1 MREGQRV
8 LVTGVA
14 GFIGSHVA
22 EALLRDGAT
31 VIGLDNFDPYYGRD
45 VKEGVLAEVRNS
57 EGGERLRFA
66 ECDLRSAGDL
76 AQLFEAERPTSVIHL
91 AAKAGVR
98 PSIAEPAAYSSVNV
112 EGTVNVLEL
121 CRQYSEIDR
130 VVVASSSS
138 VYGNNSSVP
147 FTEAD
152 EVAHPISP
160 YAATKRSCELIGH
173 AYHHLHGMPI
183 AMLRFFTVYGPRQR
197 PDLAIS
203 KFIDLI
209 ESGRT
214 IQMFGDGTS
223 SRDYTYIDDIVAG
236 VLASHD
242 RIPEYGYRIW
252 NLGGN
257 EPVTLS
263 EMIRVVSEA
272 CGREATIE
280 RLPMQPGDVERTF
293 ADLGRS
299 GSELGY
305 SPTTS
310 FSDGVAKQ
318 VAWVRS
324 RVGVQL

>member
-22 EALLRDGAT
+22 EALLREGAT
-31 VIGLDNFDPYYGRD
+31 VIGVDNFDPFYPRD
-45 VKEGVLAEVRNS
+45 IKQAVLDEVRVA
-57 EGGERLRFA
+57 EGGEGLRFA
-66 ECDLRSAGDL
+66 ECDIRNAGDL
-76 AQLFEAERPTSVIHL
+76 AQLFDAERPTSVIHL

-112 EGTVNVLEL
+112 EGTVNILEL
-121 CRQYSEIDR
+121 ARQYDELDR

-138 VYGNNSSVP
+138 VYGNNSKVP
-147 FTEAD
+147 FSEAD
-152 EVAHPISP
+152 EVASPISP
-160 YAATKRSCELIGH
+160 YAVTKRSCELIGH
-173 AYHHLHGMPI
+173 AFHHLHGLPI

-197 PDLAIS
+197 PDLAIA

-214 IQMFGDGTS
+214 IQMFGDGTT
-223 SRDYTYIDDIVAG
+223 SRDYTYIDDIVQG

-242 RIPEYGYRIW
+242 RIKDHGFRIW

-257 EPVTLS
+257 EPVTLT
-263 EMIRVVSEA
+263 EMIQTVADAVGKDA
-272 CGREATIE
+272 NIE
-280 RLPMQPGDVERTF
+280 RLPMQPGDVDRTF
-293 ADLGRS
+293 ADLTRS
-299 GSELGY
+299 QSELGY

-324 RVGVQL
+324 RVTV